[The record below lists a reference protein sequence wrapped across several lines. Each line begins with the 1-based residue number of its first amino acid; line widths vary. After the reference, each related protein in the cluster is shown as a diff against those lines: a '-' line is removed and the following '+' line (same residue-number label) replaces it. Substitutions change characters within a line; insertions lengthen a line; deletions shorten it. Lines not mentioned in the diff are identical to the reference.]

1 MKKGKAAKEPAG
13 KNTPT
18 RRQKVLFFCAC
29 NAVRSQMAEGFVKA
43 LYGDSLLS
51 EQLVLK
57 GGNALALAYRV
68 GGRTSL
74 DLDFS
79 IEGDF
84 DDLPEIS
91 VRMER
96 ALTEAFS
103 AAGIRLF
110 DFQLES
116 RPKGPVSDWWGGYSA
131 EFKLMPESR
140 ARELGQS
147 VDEMRRQALTI
158 DPGSQRRKYT
168 VEISKH
174 EFCGDK
180 RLQRIDDFGVRV
192 YSPLLLAA
200 EKLRALL
207 QQHPDY
213 PQIDLRKKRS
223 RARDL
228 YDIWV
233 ISDHFSIRLEMNL
246 ATVRSVFGRSTWTS
260 ACSRSFLTFAHFIW
274 LAGRTWNWQ
283 SAGRSRASNS
293 ILSSWPP
300 RLGVYTPSG

>member
-1 MKKGKAAKEPAG
+1 V
-13 KNTPT
+13 T
-18 RRQKVLFFCAC
+18 RDD
-29 NAVRSQMAEGFVKA
+29 VRKLILKA

-84 DDLPEIS
+84 DDLPEVS

-110 DFQLES
+110 DFQFES

-131 EFKLMPESR
+131 EFKLIPESR

-158 DPGSQRRKYT
+158 DPGSQRRTYT

-180 RLQRIDDFGVRV
+180 RLQRIDDFGVSV
-192 YSPLLLAA
+192 YTPLLLAA

-213 PQIDLRKKRS
+213 RQIDLRTKRS

-246 ATVRSVFGRSTWTS
+246 ATVRSVFEAKRVDLRLLAKLSDLRALHMASWSDVELAVSGPLESFDFYFEFVASAARSLHSKWVE
-260 ACSRSFLTFAHFIW
+260 
-274 LAGRTWNWQ
+274 
-283 SAGRSRASNS
+283 NS
-293 ILSSWPP
+293 P
-300 RLGVYTPSG
+300 